1 MLGRVAA
8 ALAPSPIVGLL
19 SGCSVWGFQS
29 RGLSCCKAWALLYES
44 FSSCSTWAQQLR
56 HPGSSAQAQQ
66 LRCTGCVHQ
75 WGPPGS
81 GIELCLLHWQ
91 EDSAPLSYQGSP
103 RLSQKDHTIVLSGLE
118 GTGHGLRSSGKPE
131 KNMGCHGVISRVW
144 WWRILPVAATVQ
156 QDVLQWW
163 KCSLL
168 VLSNAVMANQ
178 MWVLNTWNVTNVTE
192 LNFKFLFLKYSFI
205 WLCWVLVVAWRIS
218 YLPCGMHDL

>member
-1 MLGRVAA
+1 MCGVFSPGASPAAKHGLYYTRASAA
-8 ALAPSPIVGLL
+8 AAGEL
-19 SGCSVWGFQS
+19 
-29 RGLSCCKAWALLYES
+29 
-44 FSSCSTWAQQLR
+44 SSC
-56 HPGSSAQAQQ
+56 GIQAPAHRLNSCGARPQAE
-66 LRCTGCVHQ
+66 LLCGQ
-75 WGPPGS
+75 WGSPGS

-91 EDSAPLSYQGSP
+91 EDSVPLSYQGTP

-156 QDVLQWW
+156 QDVLQWC

-168 VLSNAVMANQ
+168 VLSNAVTANQ

-205 WLCWVLVVAWRIS
+205 WLCWVLAVAWRIS